1 VPWAFIF
8 EKVDAHDKGKKEA
21 SITQFAA
28 IKTNS
33 CVKKTKKTRPPFFF
47 NKIAVYLWRKPT
59 AIYEKPLLFVCS
71 RLTISAQ
78 TQILVL

>member
-33 CVKKTKKTRPPFFF
+33 CVKKNKKTLPPLFL
-47 NKIAVYLWRKPT
+47 NKISVYL
-59 AIYEKPLLFVCS
+59 
-71 RLTISAQ
+71 
-78 TQILVL
+78 